1 VSLALQVN
9 DSKGTIMSS
18 KRRRTVQMARLTVS
32 AVAASAAVAVAA
44 GTAAADDSP
53 GQSDKAAASQARF
66 KEPKVKLDHG
76 RLEIEGRKAEN
87 DKIALFLKAGDPGT
101 LQVDVDGDGTAD
113 ESFPRAE
120 ISSIGIETG
129 RGDDVVR
136 IDESNGVFTDTIPTT
151 MDGGEGNDILT
162 GGAGASTLS
171 GGPGDDQLVGGS
183 GAERLNG
190 GDGNDRIDG
199 NRGNDVAFMGD
210 GDDTFVWDP
219 GDGSDTVEGQD
230 GRDTMLFNGA
240 NVAEKVDLSANGP
253 RLRFF
258 RDVANITMD
267 TAGVERVD
275 FKALGAADSVTVGD
289 LGGTDVDEVNV
300 DLAGSGGGG
309 DGAADSVVVK
319 GTNRDDVVFVTGAN
333 GGASVLGLAARVN
346 ISNAEQANDTLT
358 VDALAGDDVVFG
370 GGLAAS
376 AIQLTEAGG
385 EGDDI
390 LIGGDGN
397 DTLRGEAGDDML
409 LGGPGQDVLDGGPGN
424 NVVIQG

>member
-1 VSLALQVN
+1 
-9 DSKGTIMSS
+9 MSS
-18 KRRRTVQMARLTVS
+18 KRRRAVRAARLTAS
-32 AVAASAAVAVAA
+32 AFAASAAVAVAA
-44 GTAAADDSP
+44 GTAAADDST
-53 GQSDKAAASQARF
+53 GQSDEASASQARF
-66 KEPKVKLDHG
+66 KEPKAKLKHG
-76 RLEIEGRKAEN
+76 RLEIEGKKAED
-87 DKIALFLKAGDPGT
+87 DKITLFLKPGNPGT
-101 LQVDVDGDGTAD
+101 LQVDLDGDGTAD

-120 ISSIGIETG
+120 ITSISVDAG
-129 RGDDVVR
+129 RGDDSVR
-136 IDESNGVFTDTIPTT
+136 IDESNGAFTDTIPTSI
-151 MDGGEGNDILT
+151 DGGEGNDTLT

-171 GGPGDDQLVGGS
+171 GGPGDDQLIGGS

-219 GDGSDTVEGQD
+219 GDGSDTIEGQA

-240 NVAEKVDLSANGP
+240 NVAEKIDLSANGP

-267 TAGVERVD
+267 TAGVERIDV
-275 FKALGAADSVTVGD
+275 KALGAVDSVTVGD

-309 DGAADSVVVK
+309 DAAADSVVVK
-319 GTNRDDVVFVTGAN
+319 GTNGDDVVFVSGAN
-333 GGASVLGLAARVN
+333 GAASVLGLAARVN
-346 ISNAEQANDTLT
+346 VTNAEQANDTLT
-358 VDALAGDDVVFG
+358 VDARAGDDVVLA

-376 AIQLTEAGG
+376 GIQLAESGG
-385 EGDDI
+385 DGDD
-390 LIGGDGN
+390 LLVGGDGN
-397 DTLRGEAGDDML
+397 DTLRGEAGDDVL

-424 NVVIQG
+424 NVVNQG

>member
-1 VSLALQVN
+1 
-9 DSKGTIMSS
+9 MSS
-18 KRRRTVQMARLTVS
+18 KRRRAVQAARFTVS
-32 AVAASAAVAVAA
+32 AFAASAVVAVAA

-53 GQSDKAAASQARF
+53 GQSDGASASQARF
-66 KEPKVKLDHG
+66 REAKVKLKDG
-76 RLEIEGRKAEN
+76 RLEIEGKKAE
-87 DKIALFLKAGDPGT
+87 DDRIALFLKPGDPGT

-120 ISSIGIETG
+120 ITSISVDTG
-129 RGDDVVR
+129 RGDDIVR

-151 MDGGEGNDILT
+151 MDGGEGNDTLS

-219 GDGSDTVEGQD
+219 GDGSDTIEGQD

-240 NVAEKVDLSANGP
+240 NVAEKVDLSANGS

-258 RDVANITMD
+258 RDVATITMD

-289 LGGTDVDEVNV
+289 LSGTAVDEVNI
-300 DLAGSGGGG
+300 DLAGSLGGG
-309 DGAADSVVVK
+309 DTAADSVVVK
-319 GTNRDDVVFVTGAN
+319 GTNSNDVVFVSGAN
-333 GGASVLGLAARVN
+333 GAASVLGLAARVN
-346 ISNAEQANDTLT
+346 ITNAEQANDTLA
-358 VDALAGDDVVFG
+358 VDALAGNDIVFG
-370 GGLAAS
+370 GGLEAS
-376 AIQLTEAGG
+376 GIRLAES
-385 EGDDI
+385 
-390 LIGGDGN
+390 GGDGNDVLLGSAGN
-397 DTLRGEAGDDML
+397 DTLRGESGDDVL

-424 NVVIQG
+424 NVVVQD